1 MSTSVYGLKEE
12 TVEGG
17 VVLQAWQLVAS
28 STEQAVL
35 EDENDS
41 GNAET
46 SCMDCWKRRS
56 WWEPPFS
63 SSPISRTSK
72 EHSLLQKS
80 RRYGSYK
87 FTVCPEKLKGLSVS
101 WDSYPSRFCRHSTS
115 WAIWQSVS
123 NIIDK
128 LPDMLLQNGKTTI
141 TLLYTNWTAL
151 LPAEEADIARAKHC
165 LW

>member
-46 SCMDCWKRRS
+46 SCMDC
-56 WWEPPFS
+56 
-63 SSPISRTSK
+63 
-72 EHSLLQKS
+72 
-80 RRYGSYK
+80 
-87 FTVCPEKLKGLSVS
+87 
-101 WDSYPSRFCRHSTS
+101 
-115 WAIWQSVS
+115 
-123 NIIDK
+123 
-128 LPDMLLQNGKTTI
+128 
-141 TLLYTNWTAL
+141 
-151 LPAEEADIARAKHC
+151 
-165 LW
+165 